1 MKRLYLIRHA
11 KSSWS
16 NPDLDDFSRPLNK
29 RGQEDC
35 TEMASRLAKAGICPD
50 LIIASPA
57 KRAKKTALCMAKGT
71 GYDKK
76 DICFYDDL
84 YSGTLSYHLD
94 LIGEKLM
101 KVDVLFL
108 VGHNYVITELGE
120 YLTGNPL
127 DNVPT
132 CGIVA
137 VEYSGQDGF
146 SADAGAGRLLFF
158 DYPKKQPNITVF
170 QDQRAVE

>member
-35 TEMASRLAKAGICPD
+35 PEMASRLAKAGISPD
-50 LIIASPA
+50 LIVASPA

-84 YSGTLSYHLD
+84 YNGSFSYHLD
-94 LIGEKLM
+94 LIEEMLSE
-101 KVDVLFL
+101 VDVLFL

-120 YLTGNPL
+120 YLTGKPL

-146 SADAGAGRLLFF
+146 SADAGAGKLLFF
-158 DYPKKQPNITVF
+158 DYPKKT
-170 QDQRAVE
+170 AE